1 LALAKFPD
9 KTQEQ
14 VANHVGC
21 DRAYVSKVASELVN
35 SHKLKLPTTRKG
47 KDGKERRLEHDTF
60 EDYCQEKWG
69 WKRQRAYEMI
79 AAADAVK
86 SLPDECSKN
95 ITNDS
100 QAREVAKARSPST
113 IVDVSCGSAK
123 NRKPRAARQRG
134 CDVEPV
140 FSTSCSLSRFLLH
153 H

>member
-86 SLPDECSKN
+86 ILQTTHKP
-95 ITNDS
+95 
-100 QAREVAKARSPST
+100 ARSPKPAHRPQLWT
-113 IVDVSCGSAK
+113 FLAVAPKIGNPAPRGNGVVMW
-123 NRKPRAARQRG
+123 NRSFR
-134 CDVEPV
+134 PV
-140 FSTSCSLSRFLLH
+140 VR
-153 H
+153 